1 MKILSASSSLSGHLL
16 ALGATLIWSSLYI
29 CARVLADRFS
39 PVELSFWRWAVAAA
53 AFLPFV
59 WREVWADRNIIR
71 QHLVRLMI
79 ISLIGMVGFSVMIF
93 LAGRTTTA
101 TNMSLLATTAPI
113 FIALICRFAL
123 REPLSGQQV
132 IGLLV
137 AACGVVVLVTKGD
150 IAHLFS
156 LSLTGGDLWML
167 CASMC
172 FGLYSVLVRF
182 RPAQLGTR
190 VFLCTIMSMGVLWML
205 PPTLWQWLYVKPL
218 FMPTWAEALSLVHIS
233 VVASVIPFLLWNKA
247 IELIGAVRAGVVYYS
262 LPFFSYLLALVFLG
276 ERLALSQALGGV
288 LIIGGIVFSTLQA
301 IRRAG
306 ESKAIQAAA
315 REEGE

>member
-1 MKILSASSSLSGHLL
+1 MKPSSLSPSLSGHLL
-16 ALGATLIWSSLYI
+16 ALGATLVWSSLYI
-29 CARVLADRFS
+29 FAITLADRYS
-39 PVELSFWRWAVAAA
+39 PIELTFWRWVMAAGA
-53 AFLPFV
+53 LLPFV
-59 WREVWADRNIIR
+59 WRELWAERDIILR
-71 QHLVRLMI
+71 HLVRLMA
-79 ISLIGMVGFSVMIF
+79 ISLIGMGGFSLLIF

-182 RPAQLGTR
+182 RPPQLGPSA
-190 VFLCTIMSMGVLWML
+190 FLCIIMGMGALWTL
-205 PPTLWQWLYVKPL
+205 PLALWQWLCVKPL
-218 FMPTWAEALSLVHIS
+218 FMPTWTEALSLVYIS
-233 VVASVIPFLLWNKA
+233 AVASVIPFLLWNKA

-262 LPFFSYLLALVFLG
+262 LPFFSYLLALGCLG

-306 ESKAIQAAA
+306 ESKAIRAAA
-315 REEGE
+315 RKEGE